1 MKENESLEKW
11 KDWIRSNYLI
21 NASVICIGSSFSCE
35 SKNIKGFPK
44 QISEYF
50 DNNYINLSD
59 KFTSNEDI
67 INTISNFI
75 QTNLFHNKVILLELI
90 DDKVNVHSTL
100 NKVESFIE
108 WNKKYDN
115 IVVPFYSKCTKSKL
129 NSFYQRAEYIRLLN
143 IEGEYSISD
152 KLSSS
157 IDTQEGNDI
166 LSNCIVRYIINNKV
180 DYVFSKRDDIRIE
193 ISELEE
199 QLFKVWDTDRK
210 KEFQD
215 NLNSAKEESSQII
228 KELTK
233 QIEFLESELEIKT
246 EDIRK
251 QSIVE
256 NKLQKQIKLKET
268 VLKNVH
274 SNNHSY
280 ITDLEK
286 RANEFEKQKKLLKDR
301 DDELNE
307 YKEERENL
315 ISKIFELETKLENH
329 RII

>member
-1 MKENESLEKW
+1 MKENESLDNW
-11 KDWIRSNYLI
+11 KDWIRKNYLI
-21 NASVICIGSSFSCE
+21 NSSVICIGSSFSCE
-35 SKNIKGFPK
+35 SKNIKGFQK

-50 DNNYINLSD
+50 DNKHINLSD

-75 QTNLFHNKVILLELI
+75 QTDLFHNKLILLELI

-100 NKVESFIE
+100 NKVESFVE
-108 WNKKYDN
+108 WNKKYN
-115 IVVPFYSKCTKSKL
+115 NVVVPFYSKCTKSKL
-129 NSFYQRAEYIRLLN
+129 NSFYERAESISLLN

-152 KLSSS
+152 KLTSS
-157 IDTQEGNDI
+157 IDTQEGNDF
-166 LSNCIVRYIINNKV
+166 LSKCIIRYIINNKV

-215 NLNSAKEESSQII
+215 NLIAATEESSQII
-228 KELTK
+228 EELRK
-233 QIEFLESELEIKT
+233 QIDFLENELEIKT
-246 EDIRK
+246 ENVRK
-251 QSIVE
+251 QSYVE
-256 NKLQKQIKLKET
+256 KKLQKQIKLQDN
-268 VLKNVH
+268 VLKNAQ
-274 SNNHSY
+274 SNQSY
-280 ITDLEK
+280 IKDLEK
-286 RANEFEKQKKLLKDR
+286 RTKEFEEQKKLLKDR

-315 ISKIFELETKLENH
+315 ISKIFELESKLQNQ

>member
-1 MKENESLEKW
+1 MKENESLENW
-11 KDWIRSNYLI
+11 KDWIRNNYFI
-21 NASVICIGSSFSCE
+21 GSSVICIGSSFSCE
-35 SKNIKGFPK
+35 SKNIKGFQK

-50 DNNYINLSD
+50 DNKHINLSD

-75 QTNLFHNKVILLELI
+75 QTDLFHNKVILLELI

-100 NKVESFIE
+100 NKIESFIE
-108 WNKKYDN
+108 WNKKYNN

-129 NSFYQRAEYIRLLN
+129 NSFYERAESIQLLN

-152 KLSSS
+152 KLTSS
-157 IDTQEGNDI
+157 IDTQEGNDF
-166 LSNCIVRYIINNKV
+166 LSKCIMRYIINNKV

-215 NLNSAKEESSQII
+215 NLNAATEESSQII

-233 QIEFLESELEIKT
+233 QIQFLESELEIKT
-246 EDIRK
+246 EDVRK
-251 QSIVE
+251 QSDVE
-256 NKLQKQIKLKET
+256 KKLQKQIKLKET

-280 ITDLEK
+280 IKDLEK
-286 RANEFEKQKKLLKDR
+286 RAKEFEEQKKLLKDR

-315 ISKIFELETKLENH
+315 ISKIFELESKLQNQ
-329 RII
+329 RMI